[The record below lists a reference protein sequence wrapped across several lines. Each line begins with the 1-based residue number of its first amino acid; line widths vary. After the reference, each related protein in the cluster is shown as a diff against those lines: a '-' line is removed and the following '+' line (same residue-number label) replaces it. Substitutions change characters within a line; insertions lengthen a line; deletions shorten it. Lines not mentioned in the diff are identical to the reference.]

1 MGDAAPWGS
10 ARRGGAARTSGIAA
24 VTAGAAAG
32 LPDDERAG
40 AARLVDARV
49 TSVRATPTRG
59 VSGCALSGW
68 ASSSCAEAIGGFRAR
83 LSAPKVALTS
93 RSAVKVGVGQR
104 RSDGGARLAF
114 KVTPSPRSAVETPFF
129 AGDRR
134 STRRVSS

>member
-24 VTAGAAAG
+24 VTAGATVG

-40 AARLVDARV
+40 AARLMDPRV

-59 VSGCALSGW
+59 VSGCALSGR
-68 ASSSCAEAIGGFRAR
+68 ASSSCAEAIGGFRTR

-93 RSAVKVGVGQR
+93 LSAVKVGVGQR
-104 RSDGGARLAF
+104 RSDGDARLGS
-114 KVTPSPRSAVETPFF
+114 KVTPLRISAVETPGF
-129 AGDRR
+129 AGERR
-134 STRRVSS
+134 SR